1 MEIMRINHLYNNDF
15 RENEMIRFTKNLGYD
30 EVLTN
35 GIYYAKI
42 GKNLKVK
49 VHWLHNNHT
58 GRDLG
63 IVVNIINPNV
73 GTIDILSVRFDECW
87 GCGFGVI
94 HVCMNSSN
102 YEMPVTD
109 EQKNALTKIIH
120 DFVSIYKEV

>member
-58 GRDLG
+58 GRELG

-94 HVCMNSSN
+94 NVCMNSSN